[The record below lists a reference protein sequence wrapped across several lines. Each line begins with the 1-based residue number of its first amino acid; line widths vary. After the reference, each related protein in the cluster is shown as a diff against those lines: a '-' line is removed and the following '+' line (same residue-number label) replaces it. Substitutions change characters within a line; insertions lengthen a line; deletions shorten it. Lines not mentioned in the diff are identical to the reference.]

1 MSKLAVQQ
9 YYTDIDKL
17 MQYGGTKKETA
28 IRGAFLN
35 LLNHY
40 CEPKHFLLI
49 PELDYQTKSGA
60 TVFPDGTIKDAMRLD
75 WGWWE
80 SKDQDDDLN
89 EEIRKKLLKGY
100 PTDNILFED
109 SQTAVLIQRG
119 EERLR
124 VMMRDAEKLDYLLT
138 EFISYER
145 PEVAEFRKAIE
156 LFKADLPKILDRLR
170 EIIEEAG
177 QANAKFRAARDKLLD
192 TCRKSINPNVTP
204 LDVREMLIQHIL
216 TEEIFLAVFHEA
228 QFHRENAVAKELQAV
243 TDTFLFGSF
252 KKELLG
258 SLETYYAAI
267 RKEAARISNHHEK
280 QKFLK
285 VIYENFYKIYN
296 PKAADRLG
304 VVYTPN
310 EIVRFM
316 IESADYLVH
325 KHFGKLLADPGVE
338 ILDPATGTGTFV
350 TELLEYLPTDKL
362 PHKYAHD
369 IHCNEVAILPY
380 YIANL
385 NIEATYA
392 QKTGQYAE
400 FKNIC
405 FVDTLDNMGFGY
417 SGKQETLFGFVDEN
431 VKRIKNQNDRKI
443 SVIIGNP
450 PYNANQQN
458 ENDNNKNREYE
469 EIDKLIKATYVKQ
482 STAQK
487 TKVYDMYA
495 RFFRWATNRLNNDG
509 NGVLAFI
516 TNNSF
521 VNKRTY
527 DGFRRVVAAEFSEI
541 YVVDLGGDV
550 RENPKLSG
558 TKHNV
563 FGIQTGVA
571 IGFFVKKTE
580 QAGTCKIFYA
590 RRPEMATSAEKLEFL
605 RTTKFQRVAF
615 EHIMPDM
622 QQNWINQADT
632 DFETLLPL
640 ADKATKLTKS
650 PQNEKAV
657 FKLFSLGVKTN
668 RDEWVC
674 DFKKSEVAEKVNFLA
689 GFYGDELKR
698 LNHSVDSENVANL
711 VGYEIKWTR
720 ALKKR
725 LVNHKNL
732 YFDDENIIPSF
743 YRPFTIKWLYFSH
756 DLNEDLYQLN
766 QIFPNHHENIVIC
779 LSGVPM
785 TKPLQTWCTKK
796 VFHHDFLEKTQ
807 CLPFY
812 RYDADGTRR
821 DNITDWGLAQ
831 FRARYQDLTGF
842 EKPVRSLE
850 KRDIFHYVYAVL
862 HHPAYRQKYELN
874 LKREFPRIPLYA
886 DFWQWADWGRRLMDL
901 HLNYET
907 VAPYP
912 LTRQDNS
919 PPGRGEGWVSSVVNS
934 PPGRGKGWVSDSEM
948 AQTHPQPLPGGENRL
963 KPKLKADKLNNTII
977 IDDATTL
984 HGVPPEAWEYKLGN
998 RSALEWVLDQ
1008 YKEKTPKDPTI
1019 AAKFDTY
1026 RFADYKEQ
1034 VLDLLCRVCAVSVE
1048 TVAIV
1053 RQMEDEQ

>member
-1 MSKLAVQQ
+1 MSKLAISH
-9 YYTDIDKL
+9 YHAELDKI

-124 VMMRDAEKLDYLLT
+124 VMMRDADELDYLLT

-145 PEVAEFRKAIE
+145 PEIAEFRKAIDV
-156 LFKADLPKILDRLR
+156 FKGELPKILERLR
-170 EIIEEAG
+170 DIIAEAG
-177 QANAKFRAARDKLLD
+177 QTKPQFCAARDKLLD
-192 TCRKSINPNVTP
+192 TCRNSINPNVTP

-216 TEEIFLAVFHEA
+216 TSDLFLNVFHEA
-228 QFHRENAVAKELQAV
+228 QFHRENVVAKELQAV
-243 TDTFLFGSF
+243 TDTFLVGDF
-252 KKELLG
+252 KKQLLA

-285 VIYENFYKIYN
+285 VVYENFYKIYN

-325 KHFGKLLADPGVE
+325 AHFGKLLADPGVE

-392 QKTGQYAE
+392 QKMGKYAE
-400 FKNIC
+400 FTHIC

-417 SGKQETLFGFVDEN
+417 SGKQEALFGFVEEN
-431 VKRIKNQNDRKI
+431 LQRIKDQNQRKI

-469 EIDKLIKATYVKQ
+469 EIDKLIKASYVKF

-495 RFFRWATNRLNNDG
+495 RFFRWASNRLHD
-509 NGVLAFI
+509 NGVLAFV

-527 DGFRRVVAAEFSEI
+527 DGFRKAVADEFAEI

-550 RENPKLSG
+550 RDNPKLSG

-571 IGFFVKKTE
+571 IGFFVKK
-580 QAGTCKIFYA
+580 AGQSGPCKIFYA
-590 RRPEMATSAEKLEFL
+590 RRPEMATAKEKLEFL
-605 RTTKFQRVAF
+605 RTTTFQRVEF
-615 EHIMPDM
+615 EHIHPDA

-640 ADKATKLTKS
+640 ADKATKAAKTPK
-650 PQNEKAV
+650 QEQAI
-657 FKLFSLGVKTN
+657 FKLFASSIKTN
-668 RDEWVC
+668 RDEWMY
-674 DFKKSEVAEKVNFLA
+674 DFDESLLKEKMRFFTNSYNSEVDKFSKQSDILSINEHLNYSIKWSRDLKNELLRHRKSTYSDEKVITSAWRPFIKKR
-689 GFYGDELKR
+689 FYSEFIFNDVLTS
-698 LNHSVDSENVANL
+698 NH
-711 VGYEIKWTR
+711 YEIFGKH
-720 ALKKR
+720 LEQ
-725 LVNHKNL
+725 
-732 YFDDENIIPSF
+732 ENFVINISGTSAMKPFQVFSSKIPSDYEF
-743 YRPFTIKWLYFSH
+743 
-756 DLNEDLYQLN
+756 
-766 QIFPNHHENIVIC
+766 V
-779 LSGVPM
+779 
-785 TKPLQTWCTKK
+785 
-796 VFHHDFLEKTQ
+796 EKNQ

-831 FRARYQDLTGF
+831 FRAHYADAVETHGRASLHTTDNHDDVRATG
-842 EKPVRSLE
+842 RSPLRDIT
-850 KRDIFHYVYAVL
+850 KLDIFHYTYAVL

-874 LKREFPRIPLYA
+874 LKREFPRIPFYA
-886 DFWQWADWGRRLMDL
+886 DFWQWAEWGRRLMEL

-912 LTRQDNS
+912 LTRQDATPPQPS
-919 PPGRGEGWVSSVVNS
+919 PKGRETPLSFGEG
-934 PPGRGKGWVSDSEM
+934 PGVRC
-948 AQTHPQPLPGGENRL
+948 
-963 KPKLKADKLNNTII
+963 KLKADKLDNTII
-977 IDDATTL
+977 IDDATSL

-1034 VLDLLCRVCAVSVE
+1034 VIDLLGRVCAVSVQ
-1048 TVAIV
+1048 TMAIV
-1053 RQMEDEQ
+1053 RQMEQA

>member
-1 MSKLAVQQ
+1 MSKFAISQ
-9 YYTDIDKL
+9 YHAELDKI

-60 TVFPDGTIKDAMRLD
+60 TVFPDGTIKDAMRFD

-89 EEIRKKLLKGY
+89 EEIRNKLLKGY

-124 VMMRDAEKLDYLLT
+124 VSMRDADALDRLLT
-138 EFISYER
+138 AFLSYER
-145 PEVAEFRKAIE
+145 PEIAEFRKAIE
-156 LFKADLPKILDRLR
+156 LFKADLPMILARLR

-177 QANAKFRAARDKLLD
+177 QTKPQFCAARDKLLE
-192 TCRKSINPNVTP
+192 TCRNSINPNVTP

-216 TEEIFLAVFHEA
+216 TEDLFLSVFHET
-228 QFHRENAVAKELQAV
+228 QFHRENVVAKELQAV
-243 TDTFLFGSF
+243 TDTFLVGSF
-252 KKELLG
+252 KKNLLV
-258 SLETYYAAI
+258 SLETYYAEI

-285 VIYENFYKIYN
+285 VVYENFYKIYN

-310 EIVRFM
+310 EIVCFM

-325 KHFGKLLADPGVE
+325 THFGKLLADPGVE
-338 ILDPATGTGTFV
+338 ILDPATGTGTFI
-350 TELLEYLPTDKL
+350 TELIDYLPKDKL

-392 QKTGQYAE
+392 QKTGKYAE

-417 SGKQETLFGFVDEN
+417 SGKQESLFGFVGEN
-431 VKRIKNQNDRKI
+431 LQRIKDQNQRKI

-458 ENDNNKNREYE
+458 ENDNNKNRDYPGRK
-469 EIDKLIKATYVKQ
+469 DDLGVYHPGVDDLIKKTYIEH

-495 RFFRWATNRLNNDG
+495 RFFRWASNRLHD
-509 NGVLAFI
+509 NGVLAFV

-521 VNKRTY
+521 INKRTY
-527 DGFRRVVAAEFSEI
+527 DGFRKVVADEFAEI

-571 IGFFVKKTE
+571 IGFFVKKTA
-580 QAGTCKIFYA
+580 QSGPCKIFYA
-590 RRPEMATSAEKLEFL
+590 RRPEMATAKEKLDFL
-605 RTTKFQRVAF
+605 RTTKFQRVEF
-615 EHIMPDM
+615 EHVMPDA
-622 QQNWINQADT
+622 QHNWINQADT

-640 ADKATKLTKS
+640 ADKATKLAKS

-674 DFKKSEVAEKVNFLA
+674 DFNQSEVAKKVNFLI
-689 GFYGDELKR
+689 GFYGNELKR
-698 LNHSVDSENVANL
+698 LKRSVDSENVADL
-711 VGYEIKWTR
+711 VDYEIKWTR

-725 LVNHKNL
+725 LVNHRTLNFNNENL
-732 YFDDENIIPSF
+732 ILSF
-743 YRPFTIKWLYFSH
+743 YRPFTLKWLYFSH

-766 QIFPNHHENIVIC
+766 QIFPNHHENVVIC

-785 TKPLQTWCTKK
+785 TKPLQIWCTNK

-807 CLPFY
+807 CLPIY
-812 RYDADGTRR
+812 RYDAEGTRR

-850 KRDIFHYVYAVL
+850 KLDIFHYTYAVL

-874 LKREFPRIPLYA
+874 LKREFPRIPFYA
-886 DFWQWADWGRRLMDL
+886 DFWRWAEWGRRLMEL

-912 LTRQDNS
+912 LTRRDLQDLTGFEK
-919 PPGRGEGWVSSVVNS
+919 PVR
-934 PPGRGKGWVSDSEM
+934 SD
-948 AQTHPQPLPGGENRL
+948 L

-977 IDDATTL
+977 IDDATSL
-984 HGVPPEAWEYKLGN
+984 HGVPLEAWDYKLGN

-1019 AAKFDTY
+1019 AAKFDMY

-1034 VLDLLCRVCAVSVE
+1034 VIDLLCRVCAVSVK
-1048 TVAIV
+1048 TMSIV
-1053 RQMEDEQ
+1053 RQMENER